1 MLFGLLDPSTIGIFG
16 QTLPSNSKR
25 PIKCVF
31 ISNLSCKARPL
42 NVDLNSPKTFF
53 IHFLLVLISVVDVL
67 TLFMILFSSFCS
79 K

>member
-1 MLFGLLDPSTIGIFG
+1 MLFGLLGPSTIGIFG

-53 IHFLLVLISVVDVL
+53 IHFL
-67 TLFMILFSSFCS
+67 
-79 K
+79 